1 MIRRPPRSTR
11 TDTLFPYTTL
21 FRSWPG
27 LEVEIGVERWRN
39 QRVGEA
45 DKLDD
50 AVLRK
55 LDVEQAEQRLVN
67 MREHIGGRGQLPSI
81 APVII
86 DAEKGFLVLD
96 PGAAREEI
104 RIAVP
109 RNAAVPIS
117 DSKTPPVSGRPHG
130 PCP

>member
-21 FRSWPG
+21 FRSFVQISVRPARRCLDQRIWQG

-50 AVLRK
+50 AVLGK
-55 LDVEQAEQRLVN
+55 LDVEQTEQRLVN
-67 MREHIGGRGQLPSI
+67 MREHNGGRGQLPSI
-81 APVII
+81 APAII
-86 DAEKGFLVLD
+86 DAEKGFLIITSE
-96 PGAAREEI
+96 ARLVGKECVNTC
-104 RIAVP
+104 R
-109 RNAAVPIS
+109 
-117 DSKTPPVSGRPHG
+117 
-130 PCP
+130 

>member
-50 AVLRK
+50 AVLGK

-81 APVII
+81 APAII
-86 DAEKGFLVLD
+86 DAEKGFLFLD
-96 PGAAREEI
+96 PGDEREEI
-104 RIAVP
+104 RIAVA
-109 RNAAVPIS
+109 RNGADRKS
-117 DSKTPPVSGRPHG
+117 TRLNSSH
-130 PCP
+130 

>member
-1 MIRRPPRSTR
+1 MIRRPPRYTR
-11 TDTLFPYTTL
+11 TDSLFPYPTL
-21 FRSWPG
+21 VPSQRIWPG

-50 AVLRK
+50 AVLGK

-81 APVII
+81 APAII
-86 DAEKGFLVLD
+86 DRKSTRL
-96 PGAAREEI
+96 
-104 RIAVP
+104 
-109 RNAAVPIS
+109 NS
-117 DSKTPPVSGRPHG
+117 SH
-130 PCP
+130 